1 MTSFIEFRDYI
12 LLRGIISIR
21 TFVFKM
27 WQVRALSMALQY
39 KNGPQQIAIKLSR
52 SMDRGGLYVL
62 TINSLSI
69 RGRRLQQ

>member
-1 MTSFIEFRDYI
+1 M
-12 LLRGIISIR
+12 
-21 TFVFKM
+21 FKM

-52 SMDRGGLYVL
+52 SMDRGGLYVP